1 MFEKNNLYGICVHMD
16 LLEAFFTRKYHMTSH
31 MSLLS
36 SLNVREGVC
45 LCTYNKQEKYTRQTP
60 KETKNVGMDLT
71 IHMSKQ
77 SIIQSE
83 CVQNPRIS
91 DISSRIKGENKMTT
105 GVHDI
110 KFPFFL

>member
-45 LCTYNKQEKYTRQTP
+45 LCTYNKQETYTRQTP

-83 CVQNPRIS
+83 CVQKPTNIRYLVKNKRGKQN
-91 DISSRIKGENKMTT
+91 DDGSS
-105 GVHDI
+105 
-110 KFPFFL
+110 